1 MIDFKLQRH
10 ASLAL
15 LAAALFGASAPLSKL
30 LLAGLGPFS
39 LAALLYLGSGG
50 GLLAWSRIR
59 LARSPGPLGRQR
71 EAPLAGLDFLWLA
84 GAVASG
90 GVAAPVLLL
99 WGLSGT
105 DASQASLL
113 LSTEGVLTVL
123 IAAAIFREHVDR
135 RIWGGAAL
143 MLIAGALLAY
153 APGAPGAAWGV
164 SPRALAIVAACAL
177 WGLDNNLTRPI
188 SGGDPVTIAMVKG
201 LAAGTTNLLLAR
213 WVGEPAPSWAFA
225 APALALG
232 SLAYGASLL
241 LYILALRHLGSAR
254 AAAHFGAA
262 PFIGAALAA
271 LILHEPLTP
280 ALAAAGALMLAATWL
295 ALSERHAHN
304 HVHEPME
311 HAHLHVHDE
320 HHQHAHAPG
329 DGSAPHAH
337 AHRHELLVHAHAH
350 LPDLHHRHGHG
361 HGHDHN

>member
-10 ASLAL
+10 AGFAL

-59 LARSPGPLGRQR
+59 LALSPGRRR

-99 WGLSGT
+99 WGLSGI

-123 IAAAIFREHVDR
+123 IAAAVFREHVGR

-143 MLIAGALLAY
+143 MLAAGALLAY
-153 APGAPGAAWGV
+153 SPGATWGV
-164 SPRALAIVAACAL
+164 SPHALAIVAACAL

-188 SGGDPVTIAMVKG
+188 SGGDPVTIAMIKG
-201 LAAGTTNLLLAR
+201 LAAGATNLLLAR

-262 PFIGAALAA
+262 PFIGAALSA
-271 LILHEPLTP
+271 LILREPVTL
-280 ALAAAGALMLAATWL
+280 ALAAACALMLAATWL
-295 ALSERHAHN
+295 TLSERHAHD

-329 DGSAPHAH
+329 DGPAPHAH
-337 AHRHELLVHAHAH
+337 AHRHERLAHAHAH

-361 HGHDHN
+361 HDSG